1 MGHKRGTSYSIPIAL
16 AALWVLILS
25 QWASFLGST
34 EQAPFPIL
42 LTIGTVI
49 LAALTA
55 IMALAR
61 SRIER
66 GQ

>member
-1 MGHKRGTSYSIPIAL
+1 MGHKRGTSYSTPIIFAI
-16 AALWVLILS
+16 LWVLVIG
-25 QWASFLGST
+25 QWVSFLNGV
-34 EQAPFPIL
+34 EQTPFPVL
-42 LTIGTVI
+42 LTIGTVV

-66 GQ
+66 R